1 MMRKRIWL
9 HAAAL
14 TITLAPFTSTPVEAY
29 GRCSQ
34 WETLLQQNAP
44 AGGWNIAK
52 MSRTM
57 WRESR
62 CQPQVVNKRG
72 GDTGL
77 LQIHP
82 VTWPW
87 LSNHFGITV
96 TRAAL
101 QQPAFNVQAAAALC
115 QFWRNA
121 RHQSSACYRPW
132 RGGA

>member
-1 MMRKRIWL
+1 MRRRLWL
-9 HAAAL
+9 RCAAFSL
-14 TITLAPFTSTPVEAY
+14 LAATFVSTPADAF
-29 GRCSQ
+29 GRCTQ
-34 WETLLQQNAP
+34 WEPLLQQFAP
-44 AGGWNIAK
+44 AGGWNVAK

-57 WRESR
+57 MRESS

-87 LSNHFGITV
+87 LSDHFGFTV